1 MYDNDAARFI
11 REKCSL
17 IGVGFTPG
25 RLFDLGSYPGIVY
38 EPESQTNVFGEV
50 YKIVSDEEELVLYL
64 DHFEEYGPEF
74 DQPNEYRREIIPV
87 SVDGTIYQAS
97 AYLYN
102 RNLNGL
108 KLIASGI
115 YEDLQGHR

>member
-1 MYDNDAARFI
+1 MYDNDAARLI
-11 REKCSL
+11 RQKCSL
-17 IGVGFTPG
+17 IGVGVTPG

-38 EPESQTNVFGEV
+38 EPNSKTIVYGEL
-50 YKIVSDEEELVLYL
+50 YKIESDEDELVQYL
-64 DHFEEYGPEF
+64 DRFEECGPEF

-108 KLIASGI
+108 KLIASGR
-115 YEDLQGHR
+115 YQDHQGHR